1 MDSAKHKIGLVL
13 SGGGAKGIAHLGVLK
28 YLIEQDVRPS
38 LIAGTSAGSM
48 VGALYCSG
56 LEVDEILQFFID
68 VKPFSWKFT
77 RARAGFIDPAK
88 LYPEVLKYIPEDSF
102 EYLKPELRI
111 VATNM
116 LLGKEHIFKDG
127 SVINALLASAS
138 YPLVFSPMIIDDQVY
153 SDGGIVNHFPVS
165 VIEDDCDKIIGVYVS
180 PIRQVEADELAS
192 IKDVVLRAFTLQ
204 GSGAELDKLSQCDVH
219 IYPEALLNYNTFATD
234 EKSLREIYQI
244 GYDAAKDQHDNL
256 MELKESIT
264 TSEVKKN
271 VFSKWFGDKLASSG
285 GK

>member
-1 MDSAKHKIGLVL
+1 MDTAQHKIGLVL

-28 YLIEQDVRPS
+28 YLQEQGIRPT

-56 LEVDEILQFFID
+56 LEVEEILQFFID

-77 RARAGFIDPAK
+77 RASAGFIDPVK
-88 LYPEVLKYIPEDSF
+88 LYPEILKYIPADNF
-102 EYLKPELRI
+102 EQLNPELRI

-116 LLGKEHIFKDG
+116 LLGKEHIFKHG

-138 YPLVFSPMIIDDQVY
+138 YPLVFSPMVIDGQVY

-165 VIEDDCDKIIGVYVS
+165 VIEEECDKIIGVYVS
-180 PIRQVEADELAS
+180 PIRQVKAEELSS
-192 IKDVVLRAFTLQ
+192 IKDVVLRALTLQ
-204 GSGAELDKLSQCDVH
+204 GSGAELDKLSQCDVQ

-234 EKSLREIYQI
+234 EKSLREIFDI
-244 GYDAAKDQHDNL
+244 GYEAAKQQHISIA
-256 MELKESIT
+256 ELKQSVVSSTPEKSI
-264 TSEVKKN
+264 
-271 VFSKWFGDKLASSG
+271 FSRLFSRYMEN
-285 GK
+285 

>member
-1 MDSAKHKIGLVL
+1 MKGLKKEMDNAKHKIGLVL

-28 YLIEQDVRPS
+28 YLIEQDVRPN

-48 VGALYCSG
+48 VGALYSSG
-56 LEVDEILQFFID
+56 LEIDEILQFFID

-88 LYPEVLKYIPEDSF
+88 LYPEVLKYISEDSF
-102 EYLKPELRI
+102 EYLNPELRI

-116 LLGKEHIFKDG
+116 LLGKEHIFKEG

-165 VIEDDCDKIIGVYVS
+165 VIEDDCEKIIGVYVS
-180 PIRQVEADELAS
+180 PIRQVEAEELAS

-204 GSGAELDKLSQCDVH
+204 GSGAELDKLSQCDVQ
-219 IYPEALLNYNTFATD
+219 IYPEALVNYNTFATD
-234 EKSLREIYQI
+234 EKSLREIFQI
-244 GYDAAKDQHDNL
+244 GYEAAKEQHNSII
-256 MELKESIT
+256 ELKETKVSCDI
-264 TSEVKKN
+264 KKN
-271 VFSKWFGDKLASSG
+271 TFTRWFTR
-285 GK
+285 

>member
-1 MDSAKHKIGLVL
+1 MKGLKKEMDNAKHKIGLVL

-28 YLIEQDVRPS
+28 YLIEQDVRPN

-48 VGALYCSG
+48 VGALYSSG
-56 LEVDEILQFFID
+56 LEIDEILQFFID

-88 LYPEVLKYIPEDSF
+88 LYPEVLKYISEDSF
-102 EYLKPELRI
+102 EYLNPELRI

-116 LLGKEHIFKDG
+116 LLGKEHIFKEG

-165 VIEDDCDKIIGVYVS
+165 VIEDDCEKIIGVYVS
-180 PIRQVEADELAS
+180 PIRQVEAEELAS

-204 GSGAELDKLSQCDVH
+204 GSGAELEKLSQCDVQ
-219 IYPEALLNYNTFATD
+219 IYPEALVNYNTFATD
-234 EKSLREIYQI
+234 EKSLREIFQI
-244 GYDAAKDQHDNL
+244 GYEAAKEQHNSII
-256 MELKESIT
+256 ELKETKVSCDI
-264 TSEVKKN
+264 KKN
-271 VFSKWFGDKLASSG
+271 TFTRWFTR
-285 GK
+285 

>member
-1 MDSAKHKIGLVL
+1 MCSTKHNIGLVL

-28 YLIEQDVRPS
+28 YLLEQGVRPS

-56 LEVDEILQFFID
+56 LEIDEILQFFID

-77 RARAGFIDPAK
+77 RAAAGFIDPAK
-88 LYPEVLKYIPEDSF
+88 LYPEFLKYIQEDSF
-102 EYLKPELRI
+102 THLEPELRI

-138 YPLVFSPMIIDDQVY
+138 YPLVFSPMLIDGQVY
-153 SDGGIVNHFPVS
+153 SDGGIVNHFPLS
-165 VIEDDCDKIIGVYVS
+165 VIENDCDKIIGVYVS
-180 PIRQVEADELAS
+180 PIRQVEAAELSS

-204 GSGAELDKLSQCDVH
+204 GSGAELEKLSQCDVQ
-219 IYPEALLNYNTFATD
+219 IYPEALVNYNTFTTD
-234 EKSLREIYQI
+234 EKSLREIFQI
-244 GYDAAKDQHDNL
+244 GYEAAKEQYDSII
-256 MELKESIT
+256 ELKES
-264 TSEVKKN
+264 
-271 VFSKWFGDKLASSG
+271 LASSSSKKNPFTRWFG
-285 GK
+285 H

>member
-28 YLIEQDVRPS
+28 YLLEQGVKPD

-56 LEVDEILQFFID
+56 LAIDDILQFFID

-88 LYPEVLKYIPEDSF
+88 LYPEFLKFIPTDNFAQLS
-102 EYLKPELRI
+102 PELRI

-138 YPLVFSPMIIDDQVY
+138 YPLVFSPMIIDEQVY

-165 VIEDDCDKIIGVYVS
+165 VIEDDCEKIIGVYVS
-180 PIRQVEADELAS
+180 PIRKIEPEELSS

-204 GSGAELDKLSQCDVH
+204 GSGAELEKLSQCDVQ
-219 IYPEALLNYNTFATD
+219 IYPQALLNYNTFATD
-234 EKSLREIYQI
+234 EKSLREIFQI
-244 GYDAAKDQHDNL
+244 GYDAAKEQHNSII
-256 MELKESIT
+256 ELKESFAR
-264 TSEVKKN
+264 SDANKN
-271 VFSKWFGDKLASSG
+271 VFTKWFSRLTRSEY
-285 GK
+285 

>member
-1 MDSAKHKIGLVL
+1 LGLIKEMDSTKHNIGLVL

-28 YLIEQDVRPS
+28 YLLEQGVRPNV
-38 LIAGTSAGSM
+38 IAGTSAGSM

-77 RARAGFIDPAK
+77 RASAGFIDPAK
-88 LYPEVLKYIPEDSF
+88 LYSEFLKYIPEDNF
-102 EYLKPELRI
+102 EHLEPELRI

-116 LLGKEHIFKDG
+116 LIGKEHIFKDG

-180 PIRQVEADELAS
+180 PIRQVKAEELSS

-204 GSGAELDKLSQCDVH
+204 GSGAELEKLSQCDVQ
-219 IYPEALLNYNTFATD
+219 IYPEALVNYNTFATD
-234 EKSLREIYQI
+234 EKSLREIFQI
-244 GYDAAKDQHDNL
+244 GYDAAKDQCDSII
-256 MELKESIT
+256 ELKES
-264 TSEVKKN
+264 
-271 VFSKWFGDKLASSG
+271 LASSNSKKNLFTRWFG
-285 GK
+285 H

>member
-1 MDSAKHKIGLVL
+1 MESTQHKIGLVL

-28 YLIEQDVRPS
+28 YLLEQGIKPNV
-38 LIAGTSAGSM
+38 IAGTSAGSM

-56 LEVDEILQFFID
+56 LEIEDILRFFID

-77 RARAGFIDPAK
+77 RARAGFIDPVK

-102 EYLKPELRI
+102 EHLDPELRI

-138 YPLVFSPMIIDDQVY
+138 YPLVFSPMVIDDQVY

-180 PIRQVEADELAS
+180 PIRQVEAEELSS

-204 GSGAELDKLSQCDVH
+204 GSGAELEKLSQCDVQ

-234 EKSLREIYQI
+234 EKSLREIFQI
-244 GYDAAKDQHDNL
+244 GYEAAKDQHDSII
-256 MELKESIT
+256 ELKESL
-264 TSEVKKN
+264 TSNKSTKN
-271 VFSKWFGDKLASSG
+271 PFARWFGH
-285 GK
+285 